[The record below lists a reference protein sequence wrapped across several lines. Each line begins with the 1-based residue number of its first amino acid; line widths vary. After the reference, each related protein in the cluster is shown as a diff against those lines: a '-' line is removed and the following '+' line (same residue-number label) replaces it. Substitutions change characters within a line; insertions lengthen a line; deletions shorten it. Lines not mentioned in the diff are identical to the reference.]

1 MRQGK
6 YKYVNGQFVHESA
19 SKRWALEGLVLDAA
33 VVAVAVVV
41 YLAMAAVVGWVVFYY
56 FYQE

>member
-1 MRQGK
+1 MKQGK

-19 SKRWALEGLVLDAA
+19 SKRWALEGLALDALLFLA
-33 VVAVAVVV
+33 V
-41 YLAMAAVVGWVVFYY
+41 LAMGLVAGWVVFYY